1 MNKLLLL
8 LLLSLGLIG
17 SAFSDFEDSIAGF
30 VVLDHYQCET
40 YDYIVIETR
49 GGYTNAQVYRGYNQ
63 TYEGDIIYG
72 DFHSYGFTEI
82 YDKYGNELGRLW
94 IDDYMVG
101 RSTALEWCYGD

>member
-1 MNKLLLL
+1 MKKLLLL

-40 YDYIVIETR
+40 YDYIVIETDM
-49 GGYTNAQVYRGYNQ
+49 GYTNAQVYSGYSD
-63 TYEGDIIYG
+63 TYEGYIIYG
-72 DFHSYGFTEI
+72 DFHSYGFTDI
-82 YDKYGNELGRLW
+82 YDRYGDEVGYLW